1 MTAELEAAF
10 AAQAS
15 VGALRPARAAAVA
28 PLYGDNSV
36 LYIKPAPVM
45 VTVPAS
51 GIALFDM
58 DGPKTG
64 YAWTVR
70 RISVSDATLVTNTM
84 GSAQGWVFAGQPS
97 PGLALPGNLEW
108 QFPQLP
114 NSANFSSDQLVCQYG
129 EHLIVMVTG
138 GTVGENIICSVAYQ
152 LYRQSATA
160 GGRPEVQV

>member
-1 MTAELEAAF
+1 MTAEIEAAF
-10 AAQAS
+10 AAQAT
-15 VGALRPARAAAVA
+15 VGALRPPPRPAAVI
-28 PLYGDNSV
+28 YGDDSV
-36 LYIKPAPVM
+36 LYIKSAPVM
-45 VTVPAS
+45 ATVPAS

-70 RISVSDATLVTNTM
+70 RISVTDAALVTNSM

-129 EHLIVMVTG
+129 EHLIVMITG
-138 GTVGENIICSVAYQ
+138 ATVGENIICSCAYQ
-152 LYRQSATA
+152 LYRQAATA
-160 GGRPEVQV
+160 GRPAEVQV